1 MKRTVKTEI
10 GTFLLESDGVSL
22 VSAVLTRGQQVRGRD
37 SVLDSAADELRL
49 YFKGKLKT
57 FKTSLNPSGTT
68 FQKKIWKAASRIG
81 YGNTLSY
88 KQLSEKAGFPNAY
101 RACGQA
107 LNRNPL
113 LVFIPCHRICAADGS
128 LGGYAGG
135 TGVKTALLKLE
146 GET

>member
-1 MKRTVKTEI
+1 MKRTVKAEI

-22 VSAVLTRGQQVRGRD
+22 VSAVLAQGRQERGQD
-37 SVLDSAADELRL
+37 SVLDSAADELSLYLKGRL
-49 YFKGKLKT
+49 KA
-57 FKTSLNPSGTT
+57 FKTPLNPSGTA
-68 FQKKIWKAASRIG
+68 FQKKIWKAAAQIR

-113 LVFIPCHRICAADGS
+113 LIFIPCHRICSADGS

-135 TGVKTALLKLE
+135 TGVKTALLRLE
-146 GET
+146 SEA